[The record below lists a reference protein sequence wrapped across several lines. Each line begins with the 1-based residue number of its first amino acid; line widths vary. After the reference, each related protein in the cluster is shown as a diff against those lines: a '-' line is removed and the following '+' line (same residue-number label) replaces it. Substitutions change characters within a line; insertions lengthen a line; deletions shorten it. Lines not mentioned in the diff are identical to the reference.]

1 MPELLPWLIDVKP
14 QHIPQVIITPKEY
27 KPMKKKKKINNVSPR
42 DSILSKNPN
51 PGKISNF
58 K

>member
-1 MPELLPWLIDVKP
+1 MDVNP
-14 QHIPQVIITPKEY
+14 QNISQVAITPKEY
-27 KPMKKKKKINNVSPR
+27 KPIKKKRKINISPR
-42 DSILSKNPN
+42 DSVLSKNPN